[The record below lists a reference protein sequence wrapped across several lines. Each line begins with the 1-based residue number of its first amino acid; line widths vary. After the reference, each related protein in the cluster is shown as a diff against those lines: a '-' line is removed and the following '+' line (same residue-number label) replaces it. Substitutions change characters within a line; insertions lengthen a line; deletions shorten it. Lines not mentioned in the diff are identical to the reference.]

1 LQREL
6 SFHCITITSN
16 DLQGLCNTEKLDPE
30 ELAIFIEFLKA
41 NSMKIDAGV

>member
-6 SFHCITITSN
+6 SFHRITITSN
-16 DLQGLCNTEKLDPE
+16 DLQGLCNKEKLDPK
-30 ELAIFIEFLKA
+30 ELAIFKEFLMA